1 MYFGTNPFGVFHNP
15 GSKEHIDLNKQT
27 TLEFKPKQAT
37 LEFDAR
43 IQTQANLG
51 DHKNI
56 LTSWNDINL
65 SITSKSPRMHL
76 DKMYLSDL
84 FTGAAKVPCKA
95 FASKV
100 TSMKY
105 KWKIKYEAQTKQKYR
120 IWTESC
126 RESGN
131 FTVRIEGGI
140 PSLHVTC
147 SRSE

>member
-1 MYFGTNPFGVFHNP
+1 MYFGTNPFAVLRNP
-15 GSKEHIDLNKQT
+15 GSKEHIDLIEHA

-37 LEFDAR
+37 LESDAR
-43 IQTQANLG
+43 IQIQASLG
-51 DHKNI
+51 DRKNI
-56 LTSWNDINL
+56 LTSRHDIDS
-65 SITSKSPRMHL
+65 SITLKSPRMYL

-95 FASKV
+95 FASEI
-100 TSMKY
+100 TSMKN

-120 IWTESC
+120 IWTESSS
-126 RESGN
+126 ESGN

-140 PSLHVTC
+140 LSLHVTC